1 RRDEIRAAL
10 IIPQHEVSRPS
21 PSAFLKLGARHY
33 LVISIAM
40 VAVNLIRSE
49 DGAVAQ
55 ARIAVGACSEV
66 AQRLRELESELVA
79 KPAAAGL
86 GQIAEARHLSL
97 LTPIDDVRATSTYR
111 LDAAL
116 TLVRRALE
124 ACVTGAP
131 Q

>member
-1 RRDEIRAAL
+1 
-10 IIPQHEVSRPS
+10 V
-21 PSAFLKLGARHY
+21 
-33 LVISIAM
+33 
-40 VAVNLIRSE
+40 
-49 DGAVAQ
+49 
-55 ARIAVGACSEV
+55 RIAVGACSEV
-66 AQRLRELESELVA
+66 AQRLRELESELTG

-97 LTPIDDVRATSTYR
+97 LTPIDDVRATGTYR

-124 ACVTGAP
+124 TCVTGAP